1 LRKWILKVILFFVFF
16 AIVSIVVF
24 ELSFRFS
31 TADFFIRL
39 LDEVGFLGFK
49 TSFDSLVILLVVFSF
64 FISLFVFSVL
74 IARKKGNK

>member
-64 FISLFVFSVL
+64 FISIFIFSIL
-74 IARKKGNK
+74 TARKKGNK